1 MNLCRL
7 ADMPAPSKLGT
18 TKLEC
23 FWTDRGTPLVM
34 IGESLSDPSPNL
46 TWRREEENQSLSGI
60 CPPQLG
66 RENTKRKCSAHC
78 GAMLIPSPF
87 LP

>member
-46 TWRREEENQSLSGI
+46 HMEERGRKSETERYLSSTAGKGEHET
-60 CPPQLG
+60 Q
-66 RENTKRKCSAHC
+66 
-78 GAMLIPSPF
+78 M
-87 LP
+87 

>member
-1 MNLCRL
+1 MNLCQL

-46 TWRREEENQSLSGI
+46 HMEER
-60 CPPQLG
+60 G
-66 RENTKRKCSAHC
+66 RKSE
-78 GAMLIPSPF
+78 P
-87 LP
+87 